1 MSILKTIRK
10 DYSRGELLESEISK
24 NPMSEFEIWLDLAFK
39 SGNDHANAMTLSTC
53 DKINMPDSRI
63 VLLRDISF
71 GGFTFF
77 TNYGSKKGKDI
88 DVNSNASL
96 LFFWPELE
104 RQIRIQGN
112 VKFLPTK
119 ESDAYF
125 ESRPFESKVG
135 ALISS
140 QSSVVNSR
148 KEMEILFQNEFKN
161 RKNTNIQRPDNWG
174 GYVLVP
180 RSFEFWQGRANRLH
194 DRIRYTL
201 NGSDKSWLIERLM
214 P

>member
-10 DYSRGELLESEISK
+10 DYLKGELLESEISK
-24 NPMSEFEIWLDLAFK
+24 DPFTQFEIWLDLAFK
-39 SGNDHANAMTLSTC
+39 SGNDYANAMTLSTC
-53 DKINMPDSRI
+53 DKTSMPDSRI

-77 TNYGSKKGKDI
+77 TNYSSKKGKDI
-88 DVNSNASL
+88 EFNLNASL

-104 RQIRIQGN
+104 RQTRIRGTI
-112 VKFLPTK
+112 KLLPAK
-119 ESDAYF
+119 ESDSYF

-140 QSSVVNSR
+140 QSSVVRSR
-148 KEMEILFQNEFKN
+148 KEMEIMFQNEF
-161 RKNTNIQRPDNWG
+161 RKRENTVIKRPTNWG

-180 RSFEFWQGRANRLH
+180 SSFEFWQGRASRLH

-201 NGSDKSWLIERLM
+201 NDSDKSWLTERLM